1 MKRIGLIVLLGLIGL
16 MGNVQAQFGDYGVK
30 VGLGWS
36 SLEDDLASDSP
47 VLSASIG
54 GYINYTFAESESVL
68 AEIFYLQSGLNIVRK
83 GSNFAEH
90 RENGNNIMAR
100 TGYYHP
106 WYAQIPILACVH
118 FELPIRQEGHSVNAF
133 LGPAISIGL
142 FGGYGDR
149 KITPGVPSPSANY
162 DVNFNG
168 SAADR
173 AVFNHIKRIDVSAIA
188 GLSYEYGDF
197 TVSLYVDRGFIPTSS
212 GDDILRIIETQQG
225 GGSTASDVNVKIP
238 NGYNMSYMLS
248 VSYRL
253 GKIVNNK

>member
-36 SLEDDLASDSP
+36 SLEDDLATDSP

-133 LGPAISIGL
+133 LGPAVSIGL

-149 KITPGVPSPSANY
+149 MITPGVPLPSANY

-212 GDDILRIIETQQG
+212 GVDILRIIETQQG
-225 GGSTASDVNVKIP
+225 GGSTTSDVNVKIP

>member
-1 MKRIGLIVLLGLIGL
+1 

-36 SLEDDLASDSP
+36 SLEDDLATDSP

-212 GDDILRIIETQQG
+212 GDDILRIIQNRQ
-225 GGSTASDVNVKIP
+225 SQSSDVEVKIP
-238 NGYNMSYMLS
+238 DGHNVAYMLS
-248 VSYRL
+248 VSYQL
-253 GKIVNNK
+253 GDLSK